1 MALQSHMPFFKN
13 LYIFNVSYPPFY
25 VLCVK
30 HHQTHKQNKGT
41 RHGGKD
47 TGIVGD
53 TISHISPPKLKCLFA
68 TPLAF
73 FWHFFGDTLTVFL
86 FYAIMFIYV

>member
-1 MALQSHMPFFKN
+1 MSVILHFMFC
-13 LYIFNVSYPPFY
+13 
-25 VLCVK
+25 VLSTTK
-30 HHQTHKQNKGT
+30 HTNKIRAHGT
-41 RHGGKD
+41 GGKD

-53 TISHISPPKLKCLFA
+53 TLSHISPPKLKCLFA